1 MAKAAKKKPADSQ
14 SEADFTPDELVQAMK
29 EFNTEDSERA
39 SDAGESRQRIG
50 AYLEKTKLNNKAFA
64 FFRGLLRAKKET
76 TRRDI
81 LRSVEL
87 ILPAIKAEIIATTT
101 TDAFDTPLA
110 AIKAAEAEKAAA
122 SNVIRPWGD
131 MTAAEQQASVAQFEG
146 DGLAKPS
153 FEPDPDFADFDAD
166 VAAFDQAASETLGE

>member
-1 MAKAAKKKPADSQ
+1 MARSAKKKPAPT
-14 SEADFTPDELVQAMK
+14 EADASFTADELITAMR
-29 EFNTEDSERA
+29 EFNEDDSERA

-50 AYLEKTKLNNKAFA
+50 AYLEKTKLNNKAFS
-64 FFRGLLRAKKET
+64 FFRALLRQKKET

-110 AIKAAEAEKAAA
+110 AIKAAEAEKAK
-122 SNVIRPWGD
+122 SNVIPFGE
-131 MTAAEQQASVAQFEG
+131 MTAEEQQAEVAKFEG
-146 DGLAKPS
+146 DLPKPS
-153 FEPDPDFADFDAD
+153 YEPDSSFDAD
-166 VAAFDQAASETLGE
+166 VAAFDAHAAETLGE